1 MINPKLRVELDEEI
15 SKHDPA
21 IKDFIMGEYFRH
33 NFDLIVKVN
42 RLNELE
48 AETLELEII
57 LILLQISDY
66 DSVEAA
72 INSEL
77 AKLDLGTRSQITLD
91 VNEFIMSK
99 SGLVK
104 KLELSEGDKEST
116 LDLRAQIVSNMTNKN
131 IDELLEN
138 KVADLPADGSVTKDI
153 SKINEQ
159 PPLVS
164 VLNKTEEF
172 EVVDGTDPYLN
183 RIDPVD
189 KTVKKS

>member
-104 KLELSEGDKEST
+104 KLELSEGDKESI